1 MLLPSHHL
9 TARLMPDKGMDKAE
23 VAQVL
28 IFSYVFPVSPPL
40 SLLFFIIIST
50 SIPIFFSF
58 DKFFQYKVQVL
69 GSGYSRLTAQGCKDF
84 NSSGVLGCSRTTWRR

>member
-50 SIPIFFSF
+50 SIHISFRFNNFS
-58 DKFFQYKVQVL
+58 QYKVWVL
-69 GSGYSRLTAQGCKDF
+69 DLTIHG
-84 NSSGVLGCSRTTWRR
+84 